1 MGASPGWTRGVGP
14 APRVGSGASG
24 AAVRLAVPGQVP
36 AGEHAAASW
45 ARPRRPASPAVGP
58 LTVLRARRSRRR
70 RPHRSCT
77 LSSNACGPTR
87 WRQDATRARPAQTTV
102 HPSPPK
108 ALAGAHGETRVL
120 HAIVDG
126 GRLRP
131 RLACPPLE
139 VPTRGQG
146 AHIWAARSWHRA
158 SCGGPPPHRSA
169 SRPRDASGSVEAV
182 RSGMVLALLSGHGCT
197 GAQPPPV
204 ELRYARRPRIAHGG
218 NAMRTA

>member
-1 MGASPGWTRGVGP
+1 M
-14 APRVGSGASG
+14 
-24 AAVRLAVPGQVP
+24 
-36 AGEHAAASW
+36 
-45 ARPRRPASPAVGP
+45 
-58 LTVLRARRSRRR
+58 
-70 RPHRSCT
+70 
-77 LSSNACGPTR
+77 
-87 WRQDATRARPAQTTV
+87 
-102 HPSPPK
+102 
-108 ALAGAHGETRVL
+108 VL

-158 SCGGPPPHRSA
+158 SGGGPPPHRSA
-169 SRPRDASGSVEAV
+169 SLPRDASGSVEAV

-218 NAMRTA
+218 TRCAWHDEREEVSTVPPTTPQAVPAHRVLRTRQPPYPRGRILGQGGMICRL

>member
-1 MGASPGWTRGVGP
+1 MPTTTRGRWARLLSWVP
-14 APRVGSGASG
+14 AQAGHGAWG
-24 AAVRLAVPGQVP
+24 LRRAVPGHVP

-45 ARPRRPASPAVGP
+45 ARPRRPAGPTVGP

-70 RPHRSCT
+70 RPHRFGT
-77 LSSNACGPTR
+77 LSSNACGPPR

-102 HPSPPK
+102 RPSPPQ

-158 SCGGPPPHRSA
+158 
-169 SRPRDASGSVEAV
+169 
-182 RSGMVLALLSGHGCT
+182 
-197 GAQPPPV
+197 
-204 ELRYARRPRIAHGG
+204 
-218 NAMRTA
+218 